1 VAKGWLEKV
10 IGTFKKPQQ
19 SALERA
25 GFHIDKAD
33 NFTLRMKSFEPF
45 YKEWERL
52 QIYES
57 ELVAGEKVVERT
69 ETGTV
74 VEIDFPELLRR
85 ERRFIHSAHAFL
97 QSVAIPYFRAMENDV
112 MSRKLVAWT
121 DIYVDYKMRESR
133 YTVADEMRPGC
144 PLRNIRL
151 QAIGGLFKCLGF
163 SFSTEDITAKDVFII
178 PGLPVEGGVTVR
190 TGQKEEPD

>member
-1 VAKGWLEKV
+1 MALRTPEQYLESLRDGRRV
-10 IGTFKKPQQ
+10 YMNGQRIEDVTSAPVFKEA
-19 SALERA
+19 ALHLA
-25 GFHIDKAD
+25 LSF
-33 NFTLRMKSFEPF
+33 RMSHDPEARHHVLATCP
-45 YKEWERL
+45 
-52 QIYES
+52 
-57 ELVAGEKVVERT
+57 